1 MGVHLGVIGLHS
13 LHFPPFARMC
23 LGGLMGPCTPHLITN
38 PMLRLWQYI
47 YYYIHLGI
55 HFVSNSE
62 GKLCHEHRP
71 CIVIR
76 YAQENLM
83 HYLTTH
89 VRCILLL
96 FILWLCCNNPKAIEL
111 VNFLFCHSSIVWLL
125 VGVPRK
131 QRQNEYI
138 ATIDFLT
145 SQHLIEGAMSIKQH
159 TKWIQ
164 RKWNSITNN
173 LHNVLYNNEYNF
185 IDDDR

>member
-1 MGVHLGVIGLHS
+1 
-13 LHFPPFARMC
+13 
-23 LGGLMGPCTPHLITN
+23 
-38 PMLRLWQYI
+38 
-47 YYYIHLGI
+47 
-55 HFVSNSE
+55 
-62 GKLCHEHRP
+62 
-71 CIVIR
+71 
-76 YAQENLM
+76 M

-111 VNFLFCHSSIVWLL
+111 INFLFCHSSIVWLL

-131 QRQNEYI
+131 QRQNEYV
-138 ATIDFLT
+138 ATTDFLT
-145 SQHLIEGAMSIKQH
+145 SQHLIEGVVSIKQH

-185 IDDDR
+185 TDDDRQKMLRRFLDKVAFKLYKRC

>member
-1 MGVHLGVIGLHS
+1 
-13 LHFPPFARMC
+13 
-23 LGGLMGPCTPHLITN
+23 
-38 PMLRLWQYI
+38 
-47 YYYIHLGI
+47 
-55 HFVSNSE
+55 
-62 GKLCHEHRP
+62 
-71 CIVIR
+71 
-76 YAQENLM
+76 M

-138 ATIDFLT
+138 ATINFLT
-145 SQHLIEGAMSIKQH
+145 SQHLIEGAMFIKQH